1 MSYLITLMRKEFA
14 QMLHGAMK
22 ADSRIFL
29 LTADLGYGILD
40 DIRRDFPERSVNVG
54 SSEQLMIGMAVG
66 LAQSGYVPV
75 CYSITPFLL
84 YRPFEQIRN
93 YMNHDKIPVKLV
105 GSGRDQ
111 DYGHCGF
118 THWSEDDVPI
128 MKCLPNIRTYKP
140 LKIDEVLVNEFL
152 TSPSPAYL
160 NLAR

>member
-1 MSYLITLMRKEFA
+1 MRKEFA
-14 QMLHGAMK
+14 QVLHGAMK
-22 ADSRIFL
+22 TDSRLFL

-40 DIRRDFPERSVNVG
+40 DIRRDFPDRSVNVG

-118 THWSEDDVPI
+118 THWSEDDIPI
-128 MKCLPNIRTYKP
+128 MKCLANIRTYKP
-140 LKIDEVLVNEFL
+140 LKFDEVIVNEFL
-152 TSPSPAYL
+152 TSPDPAYL

>member
-1 MSYLITLMRKEFA
+1 
-14 QMLHGAMK
+14 
-22 ADSRIFL
+22 
-29 LTADLGYGILD
+29 
-40 DIRRDFPERSVNVG
+40 
-54 SSEQLMIGMAVG
+54 MIGMAVG

-105 GSGRDQ
+105 GSGRDR

-118 THWSEDDVPI
+118 THWSEDDVQI
-128 MKCLPNIRTYKP
+128 MKCFDNIKTYKP
-140 LKIDEVLVNEFL
+140 SEITEDLVTEFL
-152 TSPSPAYL
+152 TSDKPAYL